1 MIGGPVGRS
10 FVPQRIKPTQP
21 YFPLLLIV
29 CGVSDSTAMQEANAP
44 LYFNFA
50 TDVVDRWAAT
60 RPQSLAL
67 WHVQATTRAEH
78 KLTFRQIAGLGRR
91 ASNFFRSCGI
101 DRGDRVLL
109 MLPRVPQWWVAMLGL
124 IRLGAV
130 PVPATLLLT
139 ARDVAYRLKM
149 AAIRA
154 VITNGEGIPKV
165 GDFDGIRVAVADTSS
180 GAGCSLPVTWPDGW
194 RDFDSGLTQAKAR
207 FERVRTHGD
216 EPGILYFTSATTGDA
231 KMVLHTQASYGLGHR
246 LTGELWLD
254 LKPGELHWNISDLG
268 WAKAAWSSFF
278 GPWHMGACVFALE
291 AAGKFDPVLTLDTLA
306 RFPIRTWCAPATA
319 LRLIVR
325 QDLSRFRFPSL
336 RHCVSAGEPLNPEVF
351 NLWQA
356 ATGLTLHEGFG
367 QTETVVLIANCASL
381 GYPVKPGSM
390 GKALPAFDITLLD
403 DQLNEL
409 PAGTEGEI
417 AIRLKPHRPLG
428 LFREYWLNPEEN
440 ARKFRGDFYLTGDRA
455 VRYNEGYFCFVGRN
469 DDVIK
474 SSGYRIGPF
483 EVESALLEHSSVLE
497 AAVVGK
503 PDPLRGQIVK
513 AWVVL
518 RPGVASKE
526 DLKVELQDHCKKLV
540 AAYKYPREIEFV
552 SELPKTTSGKTR
564 HFELRQASMRGPG
577 AAASQVAAP

>member
-1 MIGGPVGRS
+1 MEAARVPV
-10 FVPQRIKPTQP
+10 
-21 YFPLLLIV
+21 L
-29 CGVSDSTAMQEANAP
+29 
-44 LYFNFA
+44 FNFA
-50 TDVVDRWAAT
+50 TDVVDRWADT
-60 RPQSLAL
+60 RPQGLAL
-67 WHVQATTRAEH
+67 WHVHAATHAEH
-78 KLTFRQIAGLGRR
+78 KLTFRQIASLSRR
-91 ASNFFRSCGI
+91 AANFFRSCGI
-101 DRGDRVLL
+101 GPGDRVLL
-109 MLPRVPQWWVAMLGL
+109 MLPRMPQWWVAMLGL

-139 ARDVAYRLKM
+139 PRDVAYRLKM
-149 AAIRA
+149 ASIQA
-154 VITNGEGIPKV
+154 VITSAEGIPKIA
-165 GDFDGIRVAVADTSS
+165 DFDGIRLAVADTSS
-180 GAGCSLPVTWPDGW
+180 STDRSSPMSWPNGW
-194 RDFDSGLTQAKAR
+194 LDFDLGLAQAKTR
-207 FERVRTHGD
+207 FERVRTRGD
-216 EPGILYFTSATTGDA
+216 APGILYFTSATTGDA

-291 AAGKFDPVLTLDTLA
+291 SVGKFDPLLTLETLVQ
-306 RFPIRTWCAPATA
+306 FPIRSWCAPATA

-325 QDLSRFRFPSL
+325 QDLSRFRFPKL
-336 RHCVSAGEPLNPEVF
+336 RHCVTAGEPLNPEVL
-351 NLWQA
+351 NLWRS

-367 QTETVVLIANCASL
+367 QTETVALIANCASL
-381 GYPVKPGSM
+381 GHPVKPGSM
-390 GKALPAFDITLLD
+390 GRALPSFDITLLD
-403 DQLNEL
+403 DQLNEV
-409 PAGTEGEI
+409 PAGSEGEI

-455 VRYNEGYFCFVGRN
+455 VRDNEGYFWFIGRN

-483 EVESALLEHSSVLE
+483 EVESALLEHPAVME
-497 AAVVGK
+497 AGVVGK
-503 PDPLRGQIVK
+503 PDALRGQIVK

-518 RPGVASKE
+518 RPGVAPKE
-526 DLKVELQDHCKKLV
+526 QLKIELQAHCKKLV

-564 HFELRQASMRGPG
+564 HFELRQASIRGAAM
-577 AAASQVAAP
+577 AAASQITAP

>member
-1 MIGGPVGRS
+1 MPE
-10 FVPQRIKPTQP
+10 VPDT
-21 YFPLLLIV
+21 
-29 CGVSDSTAMQEANAP
+29 TTTQEANAP
-44 LYFNFA
+44 RCFNFA

-60 RPQSLAL
+60 RPRSLAL
-67 WHVQATTRAEH
+67 WHVHASTRAEH
-78 KLTFRQIAGLGRR
+78 RLTFRQIAGLSRQ
-91 ASNFFRSCGI
+91 AANFFRNCGI
-101 DRGDRVLL
+101 KRGDRLLL
-109 MLPRVPQWWVAMLGL
+109 MLPRVPQWWVGMLGL

-139 ARDVAYRLKM
+139 AREVAYRLKM
-149 AAIRA
+149 AGIHG
-154 VITNGEGIPKV
+154 VITNGEGIPKI
-165 GDFDGIRVAVADTSS
+165 GDFDGIRIGVADTSS
-180 GAGCSLPVTWPDGW
+180 GSPRARPAAWPEGW
-194 RDFDSGLTQAKAR
+194 LDFDSGLAQAKTR
-207 FERVRTHGD
+207 FGPERTRSD

-278 GPWHMGACVFALE
+278 GPWQMGACVFALE
-291 AAGKFDPVLTLDTLA
+291 AAGKFDPTLTLETLA
-306 RFPIRTWCAPATA
+306 QFPIRTWCAPATA

-325 QDLSRFRFPSL
+325 QDLSRFRFPRL
-336 RHCVSAGEPLNPEVF
+336 RHCVTAGEPLNPEVL
-351 NLWQA
+351 NLWRA

-367 QTETVVLIANCASL
+367 QTETVALIANCASL
-381 GYPVKPGSM
+381 GHPVKAGSM
-390 GKALPAFDITLLD
+390 GRALPPFDIALLD
-403 DQLNEL
+403 DQLNEVP
-409 PAGTEGEI
+409 PASEGEI
-417 AIRLKPHRPLG
+417 AIRVKPHRPLG

-455 VRYNEGYFCFVGRN
+455 VRDHDGYFWFIGRN

-483 EVESALLEHSSVLE
+483 EVESALVEHPAVVE
-497 AAVVGK
+497 AGVVGK

-518 RPGVASKE
+518 RPGIAPKE
-526 DLKVELQDHCKKLV
+526 ELKTELQAHCKKLV

-552 SELPKTTSGKTR
+552 CELPKTTSGKTR
-564 HFELRQASMRGPG
+564 HFELRQASMRS
-577 AAASQVAAP
+577 AAAAESQIAAP

>member
-1 MIGGPVGRS
+1 
-10 FVPQRIKPTQP
+10 
-21 YFPLLLIV
+21 
-29 CGVSDSTAMQEANAP
+29 MQEADAP

-67 WHVQATTRAEH
+67 WHVHAGTRAEL
-78 KLTFRQIAGLGRR
+78 KLTFRQIANLSRQ
-91 ASNFFRSCGI
+91 AANFLRDCGVG
-101 DRGDRVLL
+101 RGDRVLL
-109 MLPRVPQWWVAMLGL
+109 MLPRVPQWWIAMLGL

-139 ARDVAYRLKM
+139 TREVAYRIKT
-149 AAIRA
+149 AAIQG

-165 GDFDGIRVAVADTSS
+165 GDFDGIRLAVADSSS
-180 GAGCSLPVTWPDGW
+180 GTDRSSLRAWPDGW
-194 RDFDSGLTQAKAR
+194 VDFDSGIARAKAR
-207 FERVRTHGD
+207 FSRVRTGRD
-216 EPGILYFTSATTGDA
+216 EPGILYFTSATTGEA

-246 LTGELWLD
+246 ITGELWLD
-254 LKPGELHWNISDLG
+254 LRPGDLHWNLSDLG

-291 AAGKFDPVLTLDTLA
+291 AGKFDPQLTLETLA
-306 RFPIRTWCAPATA
+306 EFPIQTWCAPATA

-325 QDLSRFRFPSL
+325 QDLARYRFSRL
-336 RHCVSAGEPLNPEVF
+336 RHCVTAGEPLNPEVL
-351 NLWQA
+351 NLWRA
-356 ATGLTLHEGFG
+356 ATGLIVYEGFG
-367 QTETVVLIANCASL
+367 QTETVALIANCASL

-390 GKALPAFDITLLD
+390 GMALPSFDISLLD
-403 DQLNEL
+403 HQLNEV

-417 AIRLKPHRPLG
+417 AIRVKPHRPLAM
-428 LFREYWLNPEEN
+428 FREYWLNPTEN

-455 VRYNEGYFCFVGRN
+455 IRDDEGYFWFIGRN

-483 EVESALLEHSSVLE
+483 EIESVLLEHPAVLE
-497 AAVVGK
+497 AGVVGK
-503 PDPLRGQIVK
+503 PDVLRGQIVK

-518 RPGVASKE
+518 RPGIVSTE
-526 DLKVELQDHCKKLV
+526 NLKVELQTHCKKLV

-552 SELPKTTSGKTR
+552 SELPKTISGKIR
-564 HFELRQASMRGPG
+564 RFELRDASLQDHS
-577 AAASQVAAP
+577 AAAM